1 VVVIVVVIV
10 VDVLVDEDRLA
21 HAGEVASVNTGE

>member
-1 VVVIVVVIV
+1 VVVVVIVVV

-21 HAGEVASVNTGE
+21 HAGKVAGVNADE

>member
-1 VVVIVVVIV
+1 MVVIVIVIV

-21 HAGEVASVNTGE
+21 HAGEVAGENTGE

>member
-1 VVVIVVVIV
+1 VVVVVVVVV

-21 HAGEVASVNTGE
+21 HAGEVAGENAGK